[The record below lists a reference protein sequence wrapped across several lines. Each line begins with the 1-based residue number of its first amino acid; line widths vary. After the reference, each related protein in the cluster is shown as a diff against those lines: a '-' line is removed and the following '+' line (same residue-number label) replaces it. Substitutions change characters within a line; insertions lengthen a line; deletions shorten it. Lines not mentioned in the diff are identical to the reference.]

1 MSPPFGCVAVAC
13 RGEIALRII
22 RACRELGIASL
33 ALVAADERGGI
44 AEREADSAAEVP
56 SYLDA
61 ATLAVTAV
69 AGGAE
74 ALHPG
79 YGFLSESAELAE
91 ACQAA
96 GLVFVG
102 PPPSALATLGRKDA
116 ARELAQ
122 RAGVPVVPGGADA
135 TEIGYPL
142 LVKARAGGGGRGM
155 RVVRSAEEL
164 PAAVEAAA
172 REAEAA
178 FGDGGLVY
186 ERYVDGARHVEVQ
199 ILRDGHGAGIHLG
212 ERDCSAQ
219 RRHQKVVEE
228 APAPGVGRELR
239 ADLGSA
245 ALRLAEAVGYVGAGT
260 AEFLLAPDG
269 SWYFLEMN
277 ARIQVEHPVTE
288 LVTSIDIV
296 RRQLEIAA
304 GRALEL
310 EQGDVLLRGHA
321 LEARIYAEDADHGFL
336 PTSGTVLA
344 VRWPRGPG
352 IRVDAGVDGGDVVG
366 TRYDGL
372 LAKLCVHGETRARA
386 LARLRAALDDVVVLG
401 LTTNLPLL
409 RSIAASPEFERGAVD
424 TGWLERTWQPHGD
437 GGPPSE
443 ALAAA
448 EAFAAG
454 ERGASPWQGRWR
466 AGVRHSTPSAPVARA
481 PDGSLHVWLD
491 GRDVRIE
498 RAALAEPER
507 HAHRAAGAAAAGLAR
522 ITAPMPGAVLR
533 LDVAEGDEVGE
544 RAVLLVLEAMKMEHP
559 VWAPFAGRIAHVA
572 CREGQQVAAGE
583 LLVELAAETH

>member
-1 MSPPFGCVAVAC
+1 
-13 RGEIALRII
+13 
-22 RACRELGIASL
+22 
-33 ALVAADERGGI
+33 
-44 AEREADSAAEVP
+44 
-56 SYLDA
+56 
-61 ATLAVTAV
+61 
-69 AGGAE
+69 
-74 ALHPG
+74 
-79 YGFLSESAELAE
+79 
-91 ACQAA
+91 
-96 GLVFVG
+96 
-102 PPPSALATLGRKDA
+102 TLGRKDA

-135 TEIGYPL
+135 DDVGYPV

-155 RVVRSAEEL
+155 RVVRTAEEL
-164 PAAVEAAA
+164 PAALEAAA

-186 ERYVDGARHVEVQ
+186 ERYVEHARHVEVQ
-199 ILRDGHGAGIHLG
+199 ILCDAHGAAIHLG

-239 ADLGSA
+239 ADLGAA

-304 GRALEL
+304 GRPLQL
-310 EQGDVLLRGHA
+310 EQGDILLRGHA

-372 LAKLCVHGETRARA
+372 LAKLCVHGETRERA

-409 RSIAASPEFERGAVD
+409 RSIAASEEFARGAID
-424 TGWLERTWQPHGD
+424 TGWLERTWQPEDGD
-437 GGPPSE
+437 GPPAE

-448 EAFAAG
+448 EAYALG
-454 ERGASPWQGRWR
+454 ERGPSPWQGRWR
-466 AGVRHSTPSAPVARA
+466 AGARAAAPEIPVARA
-481 PDGSLHVWLD
+481 ADGALHVWLG

-498 RAALAEPER
+498 RTSLEEPER
-507 HAHRAAGAAAAGLAR
+507 HARRSAGGTAAGVAR

-533 LDVAEGDEVGE
+533 LDVAEGDEVEE

-559 VWAPFAGRIAHVA
+559 VWAPFAGRVAHVA
-572 CREGQQVAAGE
+572 CRAGQQVSAGE
-583 LLVELAAETH
+583 LLVELAAEAP